1 MTPPRVSVIIPNYNR
16 AGMIGETIVNMERQ
30 TLTPHEIIVVDDG
43 SRDGS
48 VDFLRSLG
56 DRIRLVVQDNAGPG
70 AARNAGLAIA
80 TGDYIQFFDSDD
92 LCTPDKIECQVRA
105 LEAGGGDIAYGP
117 WIQAW
122 LGDGEAR
129 YDGLVYQQ
137 GPVTEAPLDAF
148 LRGWLLFVPC
158 CVIRRS
164 LLDRV
169 GGYPTATR
177 TAEDL
182 ELLVRA
188 MVAGA
193 RLVHAPGGMVLVRQH
208 PENQISASN
217 DNAAERRQDRARLYD
232 TVDGLLASHPVAAS
246 PAARRWWR
254 LSGWAIRYQAGLV
267 PYHLVSRLRIRLREA
282 RAGLRLRLTGTRLA
296 ASFMAGP
303 MSAVQVEGVRMIG
316 YEPIG
321 R

>member
-1 MTPPRVSVIIPNYNR
+1 MAVPRVSVIIPNYNR
-16 AGMIGETIVNMERQ
+16 AGMIGETIANMEQQ

-43 SRDGS
+43 SSDGS
-48 VDFLRSLG
+48 VDYLRSLG
-56 DRIRLVVQDNAGPG
+56 DRIRLVVQENAGPG

-80 TGDYIQFFDSDD
+80 TGDYVQFFDSDD
-92 LCTPDKIECQVRA
+92 LCTPDKIECQASA
-105 LEAGGGDIAYGP
+105 LEQSGADIAYGP
-117 WIQAW
+117 WIQAR
-122 LGDGEAR
+122 LADGAAR

-137 GPVTEAPLDAF
+137 GPVPCAPLDAF

-158 CVIRRS
+158 CVIRRT

-182 ELLVRA
+182 ELIVRA
-188 MVAGA
+188 MLAGA
-193 RLVHAPGGMVLVRQH
+193 HLVHAPGGMVLVRQH

-232 TVDGLLASHPVAAS
+232 TVDGLLAGQRPAAS
-246 PAARRWWR
+246 RAARRWWR

-267 PYHLVSRLRIRLREA
+267 PNHLVSAVRIRLREA
-282 RAGLRLRLTGTRLA
+282 RAGLRLRLTGTRLSP
-296 ASFMAGP
+296 SFAAGP
-303 MSAVQVEGVRMIG
+303 MSAAQAAGVRMIG

>member
-1 MTPPRVSVIIPNYNR
+1 M
-16 AGMIGETIVNMERQ
+16 
-30 TLTPHEIIVVDDG
+30 
-43 SRDGS
+43 
-48 VDFLRSLG
+48 
-56 DRIRLVVQDNAGPG
+56 
-70 AARNAGLAIA
+70 
-80 TGDYIQFFDSDD
+80 
-92 LCTPDKIECQVRA
+92 ECQVRA
-105 LEAGGGDIAYGP
+105 LEASGGDIAYGP

-122 LGDGEAR
+122 LGKGEAR

-137 GPVTEAPLDAF
+137 GPVSDAPIDAF

-164 LLDRV
+164 LLDRL

-182 ELLVRA
+182 ELIARA
-188 MVAGA
+188 MLGGA
-193 RLVHAPGGMVLVRQH
+193 RLVHAAGGMVLVRQH
-208 PENQISASN
+208 PDNQISASN

-232 TVDGLLASHPVAAS
+232 TVDGLLAAHPRVAS
-246 PAARRWWR
+246 LAARRWWR

-267 PYHLVSRLRIRLREA
+267 PNHLVRRLLIRLREA

-296 ASFMAGP
+296 PSFAAGP
-303 MSAVQVEGVRMIG
+303 MSAVQAESVRMIG

>member
-1 MTPPRVSVIIPNYNR
+1 MTAPRVSVIIPNYNR
-16 AGMIGETIVNMERQ
+16 AGMIGETIANMERQ
-30 TLTPHEIIVVDDG
+30 TLAPHEIIVVDDG
-43 SRDGS
+43 SSDGS

-56 DRIRLVVQDNAGPG
+56 DRIRLIEQDNAGPG

-92 LCTPDKIECQVRA
+92 LCTPDKMECQVRA
-105 LEAGGGDIAYGP
+105 LEASGGDIAYGP

-122 LGDGEAR
+122 LGKGEAR

-137 GPVTEAPLDAF
+137 GPVSDAPIDAF

-164 LLDRV
+164 LLDRL

-182 ELLVRA
+182 ELIARA
-188 MVAGA
+188 MLGGA
-193 RLVHAPGGMVLVRQH
+193 RLVHAAGGMVLVRQH
-208 PENQISASN
+208 PDNQISASN

-232 TVDGLLASHPVAAS
+232 TVDGLLAAHPRVAS
-246 PAARRWWR
+246 LAARRWWR

-267 PYHLVSRLRIRLREA
+267 PNHLVRRLLIRLREA

-296 ASFMAGP
+296 PSFAAGP
-303 MSAVQVEGVRMIG
+303 MSAVQAESVRMIG